1 MPELRPRELTH
12 SQRRRPSTP
21 RTLVVLLLVFV
32 FCASALMAS
41 GAMDEN
47 IDASEASTRIL
58 TPAEAQRMAEEA
70 AAPQA
75 ADIRAAPVALI
86 GALLLVA
93 GALLVSLAV
102 PTRAERRRE
111 TIRTAPPP
119 APPAAPRRQ
128 MGAGIPDADPTP
140 TTVFTPVRP
149 PSRFAG
155 TGSAVPAP
163 EPVPDP
169 SIPPS
174 VERRYRAGAIMR

>member
-1 MPELRPRELTH
+1 MPELSPRELTH

-47 IDASEASTRIL
+47 VDASEASTRIL
-58 TPAEAQRMAEEA
+58 TPEEAQRMAEQT

-102 PTRAERRRE
+102 PTRAERRRDAIGA
-111 TIRTAPPP
+111 TPSPTPPP
-119 APPAAPRRQ
+119 TLA
-128 MGAGIPDADPTP
+128 
-140 TTVFTPVRP
+140 PVRP

-163 EPVPDP
+163 EPVPEP